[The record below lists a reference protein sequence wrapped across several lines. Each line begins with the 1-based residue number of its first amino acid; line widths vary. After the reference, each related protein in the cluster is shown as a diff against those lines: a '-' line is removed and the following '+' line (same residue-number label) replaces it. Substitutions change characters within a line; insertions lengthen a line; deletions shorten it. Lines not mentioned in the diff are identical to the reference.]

1 MCLGYPSFVIDQ
13 ETDLLSIASTP
24 VANEYCSSSIIPLQ
38 CLHQIY
44 TTLVLY
50 EYSRVVPTNVWSTS
64 ISISR
69 YRVYSKYINM
79 LHYIAF
85 FFPNCTRQ
93 QAYTSSYPIR
103 YGKQIVTN
111 TPSWYILSS
120 RYPSDVDKHILA
132 RQTGLSRS
140 QVRIRLLASSI

>member
-1 MCLGYPSFVIDQ
+1 MVIYGALINQEQPLYPWINHIGTVLYFFLNTIINVIMCLGYPSFVIDQ

-79 LHYIAF
+79 LHYYIAF
-85 FFPNCTRQ
+85 FFPNCTR
-93 QAYTSSYPIR
+93 SS
-103 YGKQIVTN
+103 
-111 TPSWYILSS
+111 
-120 RYPSDVDKHILA
+120 KHIHHPILYDMENK
-132 RQTGLSRS
+132 Q
-140 QVRIRLLASSI
+140 